1 METSSSLPTTTH
13 LSIVNL
19 VGKWLRERG
28 GGRGGGLLFEIVVRK
43 SGQRESEQN
52 QNTEKISFE
61 GCFRVAIVV

>member
-19 VGKWLRERG
+19 LGKWLLEG

>member
-19 VGKWLRERG
+19 VGKWLQERG
-28 GGRGGGLLFEIVVRK
+28 GGGGLLFEIVVRK